1 MLQDPSIGWLLAGSS
16 AVLQSAWSVESEC
29 KTVFFSKF
37 YDNITTQGLD
47 VAQVT
52 STHHHVGAL
61 YP

>member
-16 AVLQSAWSVESEC
+16 AVLQSAWYVESEC

-52 STHHHVGAL
+52 SAHHHVGAL